1 MTDRRVMVMDNNND
15 LIEII
20 SNALMPYG
28 YETQLVEAGENGIHI
43 VKSLRPEAVFVAAE
57 QSDKSRL
64 ALCSKAKKVAG
75 SQIPVILISSNI
87 PKSDLDL
94 HGKQRYHAD
103 AYLTLKDFFNG
114 EFVEKVSTLI
124 DLKPVEQVD
133 TVPFSD
139 PSLPN
144 AAKKRFVDQSDKR
157 LDATS
162 EALSGNETFEKPLDA
177 LDDEPFWLDELYKKI
192 ISDDT
197 SDKGN
202 DLSQAENDVDRY
214 IPEESYTDEDLEQ
227 RLREQEIEIAGLQ
240 AKIEE
245 TQREA
250 RSSPFSRD
258 YLNLREGLARKE
270 RQIVQLTEKLGKYR
284 SKALT
289 GDERLRD
296 LAKRMF
302 NLKTEL
308 EQSQAREKELS
319 LRHETIHTELAKL
332 STTVNE
338 SKKHYDAII
347 DKINREHE
355 VSVKKL
361 SEKHKETVVSLKK
374 QVQQEKI
381 NAKAFRESEYQKKL
395 DKIQIEHDAIIDK
408 INRKHEVSVEELS
421 EKHKETV
428 VSLKKQVQQEKINA
442 KAFRESEYQKKFDK
456 IQIEHDAMIDSLR
469 EQIEKEK
476 TKAANA
482 AESKWQK
489 RIEKQQREY
498 DESIAQLKKAQKN
511 ELKSF
516 KSGVGGMQDILDAEI
531 NALMAE
537 HKAIVDSLKEE
548 HHATIASLK
557 KQIEKEKEKEKA
569 KFKAI
574 LDSHQEFEKLHKGH
588 NDLIPKLKKEH
599 AEEVKRLNAELKKT
613 IKKYQEEL
621 KTLDKKYKQD
631 LHDLDKKYSS
641 EIGGIKKEK
650 NTEIDDLK
658 KKAARD
664 AEKSAEI
671 LAEEQKAH
679 KETRIRLESKLVE
692 KLVANAKQ
700 GSI

>member
-20 SNALMPYG
+20 RNALMPYG
-28 YETQLVEAGENGIHI
+28 YEAQLVEAGEKGIHI
-43 VKSLRPEAVFVAAE
+43 VKSLRPDAVFVAAE

-103 AYLTLKDFFNG
+103 AYLNIMDLFNG
-114 EFVEKVSTLI
+114 EFIKKISTLI

-133 TVPFSD
+133 AVPFSD
-139 PSLPN
+139 PSLPD
-144 AAKKRFVDQSDKR
+144 AAKNRFIDQSDKR

-162 EALSGNETFEKPLDA
+162 EALLEKETFNEPLDA
-177 LDDEPFWLDELYKKI
+177 LDGEPVWLAELYKKN

-202 DLSQAENDVDRY
+202 DSSQAENDVDRY
-214 IPEESYTDEDLEQ
+214 LSEESYIDDDMEQ
-227 RLREQEIEIAGLQ
+227 RLHEQETEIAGLQ

-270 RQIVQLTEKLGKYR
+270 RQIVQLADKLGKYR

-296 LAKRMF
+296 LAKRVF
-302 NLKTEL
+302 NLKTDL
-308 EQSQAREKELS
+308 EQSQTREKELS
-319 LRHETIHTELAKL
+319 LRHDTIHTEVAKL
-332 STTVNE
+332 NTTVNE

-347 DKINREHE
+347 DKINRKHE
-355 VSVKKL
+355 VSVEEL

-381 NAKAFRESEYQKKL
+381 NAKTFRESEYQKKF

-442 KAFRESEYQKKFDK
+442 KTFRESEYQNKFDK

-482 AESKWQK
+482 AEGKWQK

-498 DESIAQLKKAQKN
+498 DKSIAQLKKAQKN

-516 KSGVGGMQDILDAEI
+516 KSGVGGVQDIIDAEI
-531 NALMAE
+531 NALMVE
-537 HKAIVDSLKEE
+537 HKATVDSLKEE
-548 HHATIASLK
+548 RHATIASLK

-569 KFKAI
+569 KFKAM
-574 LDSHQEFEKLHKGH
+574 LDSHQDFEKLQKGH

-599 AEEVKRLNAELKKT
+599 AEEITRLNAELKKT
-613 IKKYQEEL
+613 IKKHQEEL

-631 LHDLDKKYSS
+631 LHDLDKKYSL

-664 AEKSAEI
+664 TEKSAEI
-671 LAEEQKAH
+671 LTEEQKAH

>member
-20 SNALMPYG
+20 RNALMPYG
-28 YETQLVEAGENGIHI
+28 YEAQLVEAGENGIHI
-43 VKSLRPEAVFVAAE
+43 VKSLRPDAVFIAAE
-57 QSDKSRL
+57 QADKSRL
-64 ALCSKAKKVAG
+64 ALCSKAKKVVG

-87 PKSDLDL
+87 SKSDLDL

-103 AYLTLKDFFNG
+103 AYLNKMDFFNG

-124 DLKPVEQVD
+124 DLKPFEQVD
-133 TVPFSD
+133 AVPFSE
-139 PSLPN
+139 PSLPD
-144 AAKKRFVDQSDKR
+144 AAKKLFVDQSAKR
-157 LDATS
+157 MDATS
-162 EALSGNETFEKPLDA
+162 EALSGNETFDHPLDA
-177 LDDEPFWLDELYKKI
+177 LDDEPVWLAELYKKN

-202 DLSQAENDVDRY
+202 ESSQAENDVDRDLS
-214 IPEESYTDEDLEQ
+214 EESYTDDDLEQ
-227 RLREQEIEIAGLQ
+227 RLHEQEKEIAGLQ
-240 AKIEE
+240 VTIEE
-245 TQREA
+245 AQREA

-258 YLNLREGLARKE
+258 YLNLREGLAQKE
-270 RQIVQLTEKLGKYR
+270 KQVVQLTEKLWKQR

-302 NLKTEL
+302 NLKAEL

-319 LRHETIHTELAKL
+319 LRYETIHTELAKL
-332 STTVNE
+332 NATFNE
-338 SKKHYDAII
+338 SKKHYNAII

-361 SEKHKETVVSLKK
+361 SEKYKETVVSLKK

-381 NAKAFRESEYQKKL
+381 NAK
-395 DKIQIEHDAIIDK
+395 
-408 INRKHEVSVEELS
+408 
-421 EKHKETV
+421 T
-428 VSLKKQVQQEKINA
+428 
-442 KAFRESEYQKKFDK
+442 FRESEYQKKFDK

-476 TKAANA
+476 TKAAN
-482 AESKWQK
+482 STDIKWQK
-489 RIEKQQREY
+489 RIEKKQREY
-498 DESIAQLKKAQKN
+498 DESIAQLKKDHEN
-511 ELKSF
+511 ELESF
-516 KSGVGGMQDILDAEI
+516 KSGVDGVQGILDTEI
-531 NALMAE
+531 NALMVE
-537 HKAIVDSLKEE
+537 HKAIVDRLKEE
-548 HHATIASLK
+548 HHATVASLK
-557 KQIEKEKEKEKA
+557 KQTEKEKETAKA
-569 KFKAI
+569 KFKSL
-574 LDSHQEFEKLHKGH
+574 LDSHQEFQKLQQGH

-599 AEEVKRLNAELKKT
+599 AEEGARFNTELKKVL
-613 IKKYQEEL
+613 KKHQEEL
-621 KTLDKKYKQD
+621 TTLDKKYKQD

-679 KETRIRLESKLVE
+679 KETRIRLESKIAE
-692 KLVANAKQ
+692 KLVAKARQ

>member
-1 MTDRRVMVMDNNND
+1 MTDRLVMVMDNNND

-20 SNALMPYG
+20 RNALVPYG
-28 YETQLVEAGENGIHI
+28 YEAQLVEAGEEGIHI
-43 VKSLRPEAVFVAAE
+43 VKSLRPDAVFVAAE

-103 AYLTLKDFFNG
+103 AYLNIMDLFNG
-114 EFVEKVSTLI
+114 EFIKKISTLI

-133 TVPFSD
+133 AVPFSD
-139 PSLPN
+139 PSLPD
-144 AAKKRFVDQSDKR
+144 AAKNRFVDQSDKR

-162 EALSGNETFEKPLDA
+162 EALLEKETFNEPLDA
-177 LDDEPFWLDELYKKI
+177 LDDEPVWLAELYKKN

-202 DLSQAENDVDRY
+202 DSSQAENDVDRY
-214 IPEESYTDEDLEQ
+214 LSEESYTDDDMEQ
-227 RLREQEIEIAGLQ
+227 RLHEQEIEIAGLQ

-270 RQIVQLTEKLGKYR
+270 RQIVQLAEKLGKYR

-296 LAKRMF
+296 LAKRVF
-302 NLKTEL
+302 NLKTDL
-308 EQSQAREKELS
+308 EQSQTREKELS
-319 LRHETIHTELAKL
+319 LRHDTIHTELAKL
-332 STTVNE
+332 NTTVNE

-374 QVQQEKI
+374 QVQQEKN

-395 DKIQIEHDAIIDK
+395 DK
-408 INRKHEVSVEELS
+408 L
-421 EKHKETV
+421 
-428 VSLKKQVQQEKINA
+428 
-442 KAFRESEYQKKFDK
+442 
-456 IQIEHDAMIDSLR
+456 QIEHDAMFDSLR
-469 EQIEKEK
+469 VQIEKEKETAKATAASLEKQIEKEKETAKATAASLEKQIEKEK

-498 DESIAQLKKAQKN
+498 DESIAQLKKAHKN
-511 ELKSF
+511 ELGSF
-516 KSGVGGMQDILDAEI
+516 KSGVGGMQDILDTEI
-531 NALMAE
+531 NALMTE
-537 HKAIVDSLKEE
+537 HKATVDSLKEE
-548 HHATIASLK
+548 HHATVASLK
-557 KQIEKEKEKEKA
+557 KQIEKEKETAKA

-574 LDSHQEFEKLHKGH
+574 LDSHQEFEKLQKGH

-599 AEEVKRLNAELKKT
+599 AEEVTRLNAELKKT

-692 KLVANAKQ
+692 KLVSKAKQ
-700 GSI
+700 GSV

>member
-20 SNALMPYG
+20 RNALMPYG
-28 YETQLVEAGENGIHI
+28 YEAQLVEAGEKGIHI
-43 VKSLRPEAVFVAAE
+43 VKSLKPDAVFVAAE

-103 AYLTLKDFFNG
+103 AYLNKMDFLNG

-124 DLKPVEQVD
+124 DLKSVEQVD
-133 TVPFSD
+133 TVTFSD
-139 PSLPN
+139 PSLPD
-144 AAKKRFVDQSDKR
+144 AAKKWFADQSDKR
-157 LDATS
+157 LDVTS

-177 LDDEPFWLDELYKKI
+177 LDDEPFWLAELYKKI
-192 ISDDT
+192 INDDT

-202 DLSQAENDVDRY
+202 DSSQVENDVDRY
-214 IPEESYTDEDLEQ
+214 LSEESYTDDDLEQ
-227 RLREQEIEIAGLQ
+227 RISEQEIEIAGLQ

-245 TQREA
+245 AQREA

-258 YLNLREGLARKE
+258 YLNLRESLAQKE
-270 RQIVQLTEKLGKYR
+270 RQIVQLTEKLEKYR
-284 SKALT
+284 SKTLT

-302 NLKTEL
+302 NLKAEL
-308 EQSQAREKELS
+308 EQTQAREKELS
-319 LRHETIHTELAKL
+319 LRHEAIHTELAKL
-332 STTVNE
+332 NATFNE
-338 SKKHYDAII
+338 SRMHYDAII

-361 SEKHKETVVSLKK
+361 AEKHKETVISLKK
-374 QVQQEKI
+374 QVK
-381 NAKAFRESEYQKKL
+381 
-395 DKIQIEHDAIIDK
+395 
-408 INRKHEVSVEELS
+408 
-421 EKHKETV
+421 
-428 VSLKKQVQQEKINA
+428 QEKINA

-456 IQIEHDAMIDSLR
+456 IRIEHDAMIDSLR
-469 EQIEKEK
+469 EQTEKEKETAKVMVGSLEKQIEKETAKATAASLEKQIEKETAKAMVGSLEKQIEKEK
-476 TKAANA
+476 TKAVNA
-482 AESKWQK
+482 TDIKWQK
-489 RIEKQQREY
+489 RIEKKQRED
-498 DESIAQLKKAQKN
+498 DESIAQLEKN
-511 ELKSF
+511 HENKLESL
-516 KSGVGGMQDILDAEI
+516 KSGVDGIQDILDTEI
-531 NALMAE
+531 NALMVE
-537 HKAIVDSLKEE
+537 HKATVDLLKEE
-548 HHATIASLK
+548 HHATVASLE
-557 KQIEKEKEKEKA
+557 KQIEKEKETAKA

-574 LDSHQEFEKLHKGH
+574 LDSHQEFQKLQKGS

-599 AEEVKRLNAELKKT
+599 AEEVARFNAEHKKS
-613 IKKYQEEL
+613 IKKYQDEL

-641 EIGGIKKEK
+641 EIAGIKKEK

-692 KLVANAKQ
+692 KLVTNAKQ

>member
-20 SNALMPYG
+20 RNALMPYG
-28 YETQLVEAGENGIHI
+28 YEAQLVEAGEKGIHI
-43 VKSLRPEAVFVAAE
+43 VKSLRPDAVFVAAE

-103 AYLTLKDFFNG
+103 AYLNIMDLFNG
-114 EFVEKVSTLI
+114 EFIKKISTLI

-133 TVPFSD
+133 AVPFSD
-139 PSLPN
+139 PSLPD
-144 AAKKRFVDQSDKR
+144 AAKNRFIDQSDKR

-162 EALSGNETFEKPLDA
+162 EALLEKETFNEPLDA
-177 LDDEPFWLDELYKKI
+177 LDGEPVWLAELYKKN

-202 DLSQAENDVDRY
+202 DSSQAENDVDRY
-214 IPEESYTDEDLEQ
+214 LSEESYTDDDMEQ
-227 RLREQEIEIAGLQ
+227 RLHEQETEIAGLQ

-270 RQIVQLTEKLGKYR
+270 RQIVQLADKLGKYR

-296 LAKRMF
+296 LAKRVF
-302 NLKTEL
+302 NLKTDL
-308 EQSQAREKELS
+308 EQSQTREKELS
-319 LRHETIHTELAKL
+319 LRHDTIHTEVAKL
-332 STTVNE
+332 NTTVNE
-338 SKKHYDAII
+338 SKKHY
-347 DKINREHE
+347 
-355 VSVKKL
+355 
-361 SEKHKETVVSLKK
+361 
-374 QVQQEKI
+374 
-381 NAKAFRESEYQKKL
+381 
-395 DKIQIEHDAIIDK
+395 DAIIDK

-442 KAFRESEYQKKFDK
+442 KTFRESEYQKKFDKIQIEHDAIIDKINRKHEVSVEELSEKHKETVISLKKQVQQEKINAKTFRESEYQNKFDK

-482 AESKWQK
+482 AEGKWQK

-498 DESIAQLKKAQKN
+498 DKSIAQLKKAQKN

-516 KSGVGGMQDILDAEI
+516 KSGVGGVQDIIDAEI
-531 NALMAE
+531 NALMVE
-537 HKAIVDSLKEE
+537 HKATVDSLKEE
-548 HHATIASLK
+548 RHATIASLK

-569 KFKAI
+569 KFKAM
-574 LDSHQEFEKLHKGH
+574 LDSHQDFEKLQKGH

-599 AEEVKRLNAELKKT
+599 AEEITRLNAELKKT
-613 IKKYQEEL
+613 IKKHQEEL

-631 LHDLDKKYSS
+631 LHDLDKKYSL

-664 AEKSAEI
+664 TEKSAEI
-671 LAEEQKAH
+671 LTEEQKAH

>member
-15 LIEII
+15 LLEII
-20 SNALMPYG
+20 RNALMPYG
-28 YETQLVEAGENGIHI
+28 YEAQLVEAGENGIHI
-43 VKSLRPEAVFVAAE
+43 VKSLRPDAVFVAAE

-103 AYLTLKDFFNG
+103 AYLNKMDFING

-133 TVPFSD
+133 AVPLSD
-139 PSLPN
+139 PPLPD
-144 AAKKRFVDQSDKR
+144 AAKKRFIDQPDKR
-157 LDATS
+157 LDSTS
-162 EALSGNETFEKPLDA
+162 EALSGNEAFDEALDA
-177 LDDEPFWLDELYKKI
+177 LDDEPVWLTELYKKN

-202 DLSQAENDVDRY
+202 DSSQDENDVDRY
-214 IPEESYTDEDLEQ
+214 LSEESYTDDDLEQ
-227 RLREQEIEIAGLQ
+227 RLHEQEIEIAGLQ
-240 AKIEE
+240 ATIEE
-245 TQREA
+245 AQREA

-258 YLNLREGLARKE
+258 YLNLREGLAQKE
-270 RQIVQLTEKLGKYR
+270 RQIVQLTKKLWKHR

-302 NLKTEL
+302 NLKAEL
-308 EQSQAREKELS
+308 EHSQTREKELS
-319 LRHETIHTELAKL
+319 LRHETTHNELAKL
-332 STTVNE
+332 NKSR
-338 SKKHYDAII
+338 KHYDAII
-347 DKINREHE
+347 DKINRDHE

-361 SEKHKETVVSLKK
+361 SEKHKETVLSFKK
-374 QVQQEKI
+374 QVQQEKT

-395 DKIQIEHDAIIDK
+395 DK
-408 INRKHEVSVEELS
+408 L
-421 EKHKETV
+421 
-428 VSLKKQVQQEKINA
+428 
-442 KAFRESEYQKKFDK
+442 
-456 IQIEHDAMIDSLR
+456 QIEHDAMFDSLR

-476 TKAANA
+476 TKAANVGDI
-482 AESKWQK
+482 KWQK
-489 RIEKQQREY
+489 KIEEKQREY
-498 DESIAQLKKAQKN
+498 DESIAKLKKDHKK

-516 KSGVGGMQDILDAEI
+516 KSGVGGMQDILDTEI
-531 NALMAE
+531 NALMVE
-537 HKAIVDSLKEE
+537 HNATVDSLKEE
-548 HHATIASLK
+548 HHATVASLE
-557 KQIEKEKEKEKA
+557 KQIEKEKETAKA

-574 LDSHQEFEKLHKGH
+574 LDSHQKFEKLQQGHK
-588 NDLIPKLKKEH
+588 DLIPKLKEEH
-599 AEEVKRLNAELKKT
+599 AEEVTRLNAELKKT

-621 KTLDKKYKQD
+621 KTLDKNYKQD
-631 LHDLDKKYSS
+631 LHDLDKNYSS
-641 EIGGIKKEK
+641 ELAGIKKEK
-650 NTEIDDLK
+650 NTEIADLK
-658 KKAARD
+658 EKAARD
-664 AEKSAEI
+664 AEKSVEM
-671 LAEEQKAH
+671 LTEEQKAH

>member
-1 MTDRRVMVMDNNND
+1 MTDRLVMVMDNNND

-20 SNALMPYG
+20 RNALVPYG
-28 YETQLVEAGENGIHI
+28 YEAQLVEAGEEGIHI
-43 VKSLRPEAVFVAAE
+43 VKSLRPDAVFVAAE

-103 AYLTLKDFFNG
+103 AYLNIMDLFNG
-114 EFVEKVSTLI
+114 EFIKKISTLI

-133 TVPFSD
+133 AVPFSD
-139 PSLPN
+139 PSLPD
-144 AAKKRFVDQSDKR
+144 AAKNRFVDQSDKR

-162 EALSGNETFEKPLDA
+162 EALLEKETFNEPLDA
-177 LDDEPFWLDELYKKI
+177 LDDEPVWLTELYKKN

-202 DLSQAENDVDRY
+202 DSSQAENDVDRY
-214 IPEESYTDEDLEQ
+214 LSEESYTDDDMEQ
-227 RLREQEIEIAGLQ
+227 RLHEQEIEIAGLQ

-270 RQIVQLTEKLGKYR
+270 RQIVQLAEKLGKYR

-296 LAKRMF
+296 LAKRVF
-302 NLKTEL
+302 NLKTDL
-308 EQSQAREKELS
+308 EQSQTREKELS
-319 LRHETIHTELAKL
+319 LRHDTIHTELAKL
-332 STTVNE
+332 NTTVNE

-347 DKINREHE
+347 DKINRKHE

-374 QVQQEKI
+374 QVQQEKN

-395 DKIQIEHDAIIDK
+395 DK
-408 INRKHEVSVEELS
+408 L
-421 EKHKETV
+421 
-428 VSLKKQVQQEKINA
+428 
-442 KAFRESEYQKKFDK
+442 
-456 IQIEHDAMIDSLR
+456 QIEHDAMFDSLR
-469 EQIEKEK
+469 VQIEKEKETAKATAASLEKQIEKEKETAKATAASLEKQIEKEK

-498 DESIAQLKKAQKN
+498 DESIAQLKKAHKN
-511 ELKSF
+511 ELGSF
-516 KSGVGGMQDILDAEI
+516 KSGVGGMQDILDTEI
-531 NALMAE
+531 NALMTE
-537 HKAIVDSLKEE
+537 HKATVDSLKEE

-574 LDSHQEFEKLHKGH
+574 LDSHQEFEKLQKGH

-599 AEEVKRLNAELKKT
+599 VEEVTRLNAELKKT

-664 AEKSAEI
+664 AEKSVEI

-692 KLVANAKQ
+692 KLVSKAKQ

>member
-15 LIEII
+15 FIEII
-20 SNALMPYG
+20 RNALMPYG
-28 YETQLVEAGENGIHI
+28 YEAQLVEAGENGIHI
-43 VKSLRPEAVFVAAE
+43 VKSLRPDAVFVVAE

-103 AYLTLKDFFNG
+103 AYLNKIDFFNG
-114 EFVEKVSTLI
+114 KFVEKVSTLV

-133 TVPFSD
+133 AVSFSD
-139 PSLPN
+139 PSLPD
-144 AAKKRFVDQSDKR
+144 AAKKRFVDQSDKQ

-162 EALSGNETFEKPLDA
+162 EALSENETFDEPLNA
-177 LDDEPFWLDELYKKI
+177 LDDEPVWLTELYNKN

-197 SDKGN
+197 SDKGS
-202 DLSQAENDVDRY
+202 DSSQAENDVDRY
-214 IPEESYTDEDLEQ
+214 LSEESYTDDDLEQ
-227 RLREQEIEIAGLQ
+227 RLHEQEIEIAGLQ

-258 YLNLREGLARKE
+258 YLNLRENLARRE
-270 RQIVQLTEKLGKYR
+270 RQIVQITEQLGKYR

-289 GDERLRD
+289 GDGRLRD

-302 NLKTEL
+302 NLKAEL

-332 STTVNE
+332 NATLNE

-347 DKINREHE
+347 EKINREHE

-381 NAKAFRESEYQKKL
+381 NVKAFRESEYQKML
-395 DKIQIEHDAIIDK
+395 DK
-408 INRKHEVSVEELS
+408 L
-421 EKHKETV
+421 
-428 VSLKKQVQQEKINA
+428 
-442 KAFRESEYQKKFDK
+442 
-456 IQIEHDAMIDSLR
+456 QIEHDAMFGSLR
-469 EQIEKEK
+469 EQIEKEKEIAKATAASLKKQIEKEK

-482 AESKWQK
+482 TDIKWQK
-489 RIEKQQREY
+489 RIEKKQREY
-498 DESIAQLKKAQKN
+498 DESIAQLKKDHKN
-511 ELKSF
+511 EFVSF
-516 KSGVGGMQDILDAEI
+516 KSGVGGMQDILDTEI
-531 NALMAE
+531 EALMVD
-537 HKAIVDSLKEE
+537 HKATVDSLKEE
-548 HHATIASLK
+548 HHATVASLK
-557 KQIEKEKEKEKA
+557 KQTEKETETAKA

-574 LDSHQEFEKLHKGH
+574 LDSHQEFQKLQQGH

-599 AEEVKRLNAELKKT
+599 AEEVTRFNAELKKT

-641 EIGGIKKEK
+641 EIAGIKKEK

-664 AEKSAEI
+664 AQKSAEI

-679 KETRIRLESKLVE
+679 KETRIQLESKLVE
-692 KLVANAKQ
+692 KLVAKAKQ

>member
-20 SNALMPYG
+20 RNALIPYG
-28 YETQLVEAGENGIHI
+28 YEAQLVEAGEKGIHI
-43 VKSLRPEAVFVAAE
+43 VKSLKPDAVFVAAE

-103 AYLTLKDFFNG
+103 AYLNIMDLFNG
-114 EFVEKVSTLI
+114 EFIKKISTLI

-133 TVPFSD
+133 AVPFSD
-139 PSLPN
+139 PSLPD
-144 AAKKRFVDQSDKR
+144 AAKNRFIDQFDKQ

-162 EALSGNETFEKPLDA
+162 EALLEKETFNEPLDA
-177 LDDEPFWLDELYKKI
+177 LDDEPVWLAELYKKN
-192 ISDDT
+192 ISDNT

-202 DLSQAENDVDRY
+202 DSSQAENDVDRY
-214 IPEESYTDEDLEQ
+214 LSEESYTDDDMEQ
-227 RLREQEIEIAGLQ
+227 RLHEQEIEIAGLQ

-270 RQIVQLTEKLGKYR
+270 RQIVQFAEKLGKYR

-289 GDERLRD
+289 DDERLRD
-296 LAKRMF
+296 LAKRVF

-308 EQSQAREKELS
+308 EQSQTREKELS
-319 LRHETIHTELAKL
+319 LSHDTIHTELAKL
-332 STTVNE
+332 NTTVNE

-374 QVQQEKI
+374 QVQQEKN
-381 NAKAFRESEYQKKL
+381 NAK
-395 DKIQIEHDAIIDK
+395 
-408 INRKHEVSVEELS
+408 
-421 EKHKETV
+421 T
-428 VSLKKQVQQEKINA
+428 
-442 KAFRESEYQKKFDK
+442 FRESEYQKKFDK

-482 AESKWQK
+482 AESKWQE
-489 RIEKQQREY
+489 RIEKKQREY

-516 KSGVGGMQDILDAEI
+516 KTGVGGMQDILEAEI

-537 HKAIVDSLKEE
+537 HKATVDSLKEE

-557 KQIEKEKEKEKA
+557 KQIGKEKEKEKA

-574 LDSHQEFEKLHKGH
+574 LDSHQEFEKLQKGH

-599 AEEVKRLNAELKKT
+599 AEEVTRLNAELKKT

-679 KETRIRLESKLVE
+679 KETRIRFESKLVE
-692 KLVANAKQ
+692 KLVAKAKQ
-700 GSI
+700 GST

>member
-1 MTDRRVMVMDNNND
+1 MTDRRVMVMDNNNG

-20 SNALMPYG
+20 RNALMPYG
-28 YETQLVEAGENGIHI
+28 YEAQLVEAGENGIHI
-43 VKSLRPEAVFVAAE
+43 VKSLRPKAVFVAAE

-87 PKSDLDL
+87 PKSDLNL
-94 HGKQRYHAD
+94 HAKQRYHAD
-103 AYLTLKDFFNG
+103 AYLNKMDFLNG

-133 TVPFSD
+133 AVPFSYLSSPD
-139 PSLPN
+139 
-144 AAKKRFVDQSDKR
+144 AAKKKRFVDQPAIR

-162 EALSGNETFEKPLDA
+162 EALSGNETFDEPLDA
-177 LDDEPFWLDELYKKI
+177 LDDEPVWLTELYKEN

-202 DLSQAENDVDRY
+202 DSSQAENDVDRY
-214 IPEESYTDEDLEQ
+214 LSEESYTDDDLEQ
-227 RLREQEIEIAGLQ
+227 RLHEQEIEIAGLQ

-258 YLNLREGLARKE
+258 YLNLREGLARRE

-284 SKALT
+284 SKTLT

-296 LAKRMF
+296 LAKRIF
-302 NLKTEL
+302 NLKAEL

-319 LRHETIHTELAKL
+319 LRHETVHTKLAKL
-332 STTVNE
+332 NTTSNE

-347 DKINREHE
+347 DKINKEHQ

-381 NAKAFRESEYQKKL
+381 NAKTFRESEYQKKL
-395 DKIQIEHDAIIDK
+395 DK
-408 INRKHEVSVEELS
+408 L
-421 EKHKETV
+421 
-428 VSLKKQVQQEKINA
+428 
-442 KAFRESEYQKKFDK
+442 
-456 IQIEHDAMIDSLR
+456 QIEHDAMIDSLR

-476 TKAANA
+476 NKAAN
-482 AESKWQK
+482 STDIKWQK
-489 RIEKQQREY
+489 RIEKKQREY
-498 DESIAQLKKAQKN
+498 DQSIAQLKKDHES
-511 ELKSF
+511 ELESF
-516 KSGVGGMQDILDAEI
+516 KSGADGVQDLLDTEI
-531 NALMAE
+531 NALMVE
-537 HKAIVDSLKEE
+537 HNKTLDRLKEE
-548 HHATIASLK
+548 RHSTVASLK
-557 KQIEKEKEKEKA
+557 KQIEIEKETAKA
-569 KFKAI
+569 RVKAI
-574 LDSHQEFEKLHKGH
+574 LDSRQEFETLQREYIG
-588 NDLIPKLKKEH
+588 LVPKLKKEH
-599 AEEVKRLNAELKKT
+599 AEEVTQLNTELKKS
-613 IKKYQEEL
+613 IKKHQEDL

-641 EIGGIKKEK
+641 EFAGIKKEK

-664 AEKSAEI
+664 AEKSDEM

-692 KLVANAKQ
+692 KLVAGAKQ
-700 GSI
+700 GST

>member
-1 MTDRRVMVMDNNND
+1 MTDRLVMVMDNNND

-20 SNALMPYG
+20 RNALVPYG
-28 YETQLVEAGENGIHI
+28 YEAQLVEAGEEGIHI
-43 VKSLRPEAVFVAAE
+43 VKSLRPDAVFVAAE

-103 AYLTLKDFFNG
+103 AYLNIMDLFNG
-114 EFVEKVSTLI
+114 EFIKKISTLI

-133 TVPFSD
+133 AVPFSD
-139 PSLPN
+139 PSLPD
-144 AAKKRFVDQSDKR
+144 AAKNRFVDQSDKR

-162 EALSGNETFEKPLDA
+162 EALLEKETFNEPLDA
-177 LDDEPFWLDELYKKI
+177 LDDEPVWLTELYKKN

-202 DLSQAENDVDRY
+202 DSSQAENDVDRY
-214 IPEESYTDEDLEQ
+214 LSEESYTDDDMEQ
-227 RLREQEIEIAGLQ
+227 RLHEQEIEIAGLQ

-270 RQIVQLTEKLGKYR
+270 RQIVQLAEKLGKYR

-296 LAKRMF
+296 LAKRVF
-302 NLKTEL
+302 NLKTDL
-308 EQSQAREKELS
+308 EQSQTREKELS
-319 LRHETIHTELAKL
+319 LRHDTIHTELAKL
-332 STTVNE
+332 NTTVNE

-347 DKINREHE
+347 DKINRKHE

-374 QVQQEKI
+374 QVQQEKN

-395 DKIQIEHDAIIDK
+395 DK
-408 INRKHEVSVEELS
+408 L
-421 EKHKETV
+421 
-428 VSLKKQVQQEKINA
+428 
-442 KAFRESEYQKKFDK
+442 
-456 IQIEHDAMIDSLR
+456 QIEHDAMFDSLR
-469 EQIEKEK
+469 VQIEKEKETAKATAASLEKQIEKEKETAKATAASLEKQIEKEK

-498 DESIAQLKKAQKN
+498 DESIAQLKKAHKN
-511 ELKSF
+511 ELGSF
-516 KSGVGGMQDILDAEI
+516 KSGVGGMQDILDTEI
-531 NALMAE
+531 NALMTE
-537 HKAIVDSLKEE
+537 HKATVDSLKEE

-574 LDSHQEFEKLHKGH
+574 LDSHQEFEKLQKGH

-599 AEEVKRLNAELKKT
+599 VEEVTRLNAELKKT

-692 KLVANAKQ
+692 KLVANAKK

>member
-1 MTDRRVMVMDNNND
+1 MTDRLVMVMDNNND

-20 SNALMPYG
+20 RNALVPYG
-28 YETQLVEAGENGIHI
+28 YEAQLVEAGEEGIHI
-43 VKSLRPEAVFVAAE
+43 VKSLRPDAVFVAAE

-103 AYLTLKDFFNG
+103 AYLNIMDLFNG
-114 EFVEKVSTLI
+114 EFIKKISTLI

-133 TVPFSD
+133 AVPFSD
-139 PSLPN
+139 PSLPD
-144 AAKKRFVDQSDKR
+144 AAKNRFVDQSDKR

-162 EALSGNETFEKPLDA
+162 EALLEKETFNEPLDA
-177 LDDEPFWLDELYKKI
+177 LDDEPVWLAELYKKN

-202 DLSQAENDVDRY
+202 DSSQAENDVDRY
-214 IPEESYTDEDLEQ
+214 LSEESYTDDDMEQ
-227 RLREQEIEIAGLQ
+227 RLHEQEIEIAGLQ

-270 RQIVQLTEKLGKYR
+270 RQIVQLAEKLGKYR

-296 LAKRMF
+296 LAKRVF
-302 NLKTEL
+302 NLKTDL
-308 EQSQAREKELS
+308 EQSQTREKELS
-319 LRHETIHTELAKL
+319 LRHDTIHTELAKL
-332 STTVNE
+332 NTTVNE

-374 QVQQEKI
+374 QVQQEKN

-395 DKIQIEHDAIIDK
+395 DK
-408 INRKHEVSVEELS
+408 L
-421 EKHKETV
+421 
-428 VSLKKQVQQEKINA
+428 
-442 KAFRESEYQKKFDK
+442 
-456 IQIEHDAMIDSLR
+456 QIEHDAMFDSLR
-469 EQIEKEK
+469 VQIEKEKETAKATAASLEKQIGKEKEIAKATAASLEKQIEKEK

-498 DESIAQLKKAQKN
+498 DESIAQLKKAHKN
-511 ELKSF
+511 ELGSF
-516 KSGVGGMQDILDAEI
+516 KSGVGGMQDILDTEI
-531 NALMAE
+531 NALMTE
-537 HKAIVDSLKEE
+537 HKATVDSLKEE

-557 KQIEKEKEKEKA
+557 KQIEKEKEKA
-569 KFKAI
+569 KFMTSPA
-574 LDSHQEFEKLHKGH
+574 S
-588 NDLIPKLKKEH
+588 
-599 AEEVKRLNAELKKT
+599 R
-613 IKKYQEEL
+613 
-621 KTLDKKYKQD
+621 
-631 LHDLDKKYSS
+631 
-641 EIGGIKKEK
+641 
-650 NTEIDDLK
+650 
-658 KKAARD
+658 
-664 AEKSAEI
+664 SA
-671 LAEEQKAH
+671 
-679 KETRIRLESKLVE
+679 T
-692 KLVANAKQ
+692 
-700 GSI
+700 

>member
-1 MTDRRVMVMDNNND
+1 MTDRLVMVMDNNND

-20 SNALMPYG
+20 RNALVPYG
-28 YETQLVEAGENGIHI
+28 YEAQLVEAGEEGIHI
-43 VKSLRPEAVFVAAE
+43 VKSLRPDAVFVAAE

-103 AYLTLKDFFNG
+103 AYLNIMDLFNG
-114 EFVEKVSTLI
+114 EFIKKISTLI

-133 TVPFSD
+133 AVPFSD
-139 PSLPN
+139 PSLPD
-144 AAKKRFVDQSDKR
+144 AAKNRFVDQSDKR

-162 EALSGNETFEKPLDA
+162 EALLEKETFNEPLDA
-177 LDDEPFWLDELYKKI
+177 LDDEPVWLTELYKKN

-202 DLSQAENDVDRY
+202 DSSQAENDVDRY
-214 IPEESYTDEDLEQ
+214 LSEESYTDDDMEQ
-227 RLREQEIEIAGLQ
+227 RLHEQEIEIAGLQ

-270 RQIVQLTEKLGKYR
+270 RQIVQLAEKLGKYR

-296 LAKRMF
+296 LAKRVF
-302 NLKTEL
+302 NLKTDL
-308 EQSQAREKELS
+308 EQSQTREKELS
-319 LRHETIHTELAKL
+319 LRHDTIHTELAKL
-332 STTVNE
+332 NTTVNE

-374 QVQQEKI
+374 QVQQEKN

-395 DKIQIEHDAIIDK
+395 DK
-408 INRKHEVSVEELS
+408 L
-421 EKHKETV
+421 
-428 VSLKKQVQQEKINA
+428 
-442 KAFRESEYQKKFDK
+442 
-456 IQIEHDAMIDSLR
+456 QIEHDAMFDSLR
-469 EQIEKEK
+469 VQIEKEKETAKATAASLEKQIEKEKETAKATAASLEKQIEKEK

-498 DESIAQLKKAQKN
+498 DESIAQLKKAHKN
-511 ELKSF
+511 ELGSF
-516 KSGVGGMQDILDAEI
+516 KSGVGGMQDILDTEI
-531 NALMAE
+531 NALMVD
-537 HKAIVDSLKEE
+537 HKATVDSLKEE

-574 LDSHQEFEKLHKGH
+574 LDSHQEFEKLQKGH
-588 NDLIPKLKKEH
+588 NDLTPKLKKEH
-599 AEEVKRLNAELKKT
+599 AEEVTRLNAELKKT

-664 AEKSAEI
+664 AEKSVEI